1 MIGLLHNEWL
11 KSWYGRKMWLFSFIM
26 LILVAGSVGIS
37 LFAQFNMSDA
47 ITAQGFAEVSVFL
60 FPMFVMIYGV
70 ILIAGAI
77 AGEHVNGTIKQLLIR
92 PASRSTLLASKWL
105 GNALFSTLLFFL
117 LIGITTAVGLLV
129 FTSDGT
135 SATTI
140 LNDMFSMGA
149 YQLPT
154 MLFYMALATLIA
166 VTTKSTALTI
176 VITFAPMFFGSL
188 LQMFIIRY
196 EWSKWIVLTH
206 IDFFNNYHQI
216 GMMPGP
222 FESMWA
228 SLGFLFAHI
237 ALFLLIAHI
246 VFQKRDVL

>member
-11 KSWYGRKMWLFSFIM
+11 KSWYGRKMWLFSVIM

-37 LFAQFNMSDA
+37 LFAQSNMSDE

-105 GNALFSTLLFFL
+105 GNGLFATLLFFL
-117 LIGITTAVGLLV
+117 LIGVTTVIGLLV
-129 FTSDGT
+129 FTTDGT
-135 SATTI
+135 GATTI
-140 LNDMFSMGA
+140 IKEMFSMGA

-154 MLFYMALATLIA
+154 MLFYM
-166 VTTKSTALTI
+166 
-176 VITFAPMFFGSL
+176 P
-188 LQMFIIRY
+188 
-196 EWSKWIVLTH
+196 
-206 IDFFNNYHQI
+206 
-216 GMMPGP
+216 
-222 FESMWA
+222 
-228 SLGFLFAHI
+228 
-237 ALFLLIAHI
+237 
-246 VFQKRDVL
+246 